1 MSELKA
7 IGSEKLTGQNKLSRI
22 MEIARFNE
30 VIPSKINETSN
41 SEYSISLS
49 DGYKYEIVK
58 ERQGYIIK
66 KNINESEADY
76 IEPMKNRKYY
86 SSYSQALKRL
96 NLLTKEVNR
105 INEQEEETSLFG
117 EQKKFTLKLPTPA
130 PAPEVAAAPPSEP
143 PAVPSPE
150 LPPSPDMGAD
160 MGMSADMGMG
170 ADMGGEDVNVDMNA
184 DMGGEDVNVDVND
197 DMGVDAGSEDS
208 EEQVTF
214 KTIQKLTGKLTQKI
228 RTLDNEDGMTSED
241 IKYVINMV
249 LSSLELSTLSEED
262 KEDIISKFDEDSED
276 LGGDD
281 MGGEDMT
288 DDSEVEDIQTD
299 MDVPVEGGDGS
310 EMTEYGNGAIMDSI
324 FKESKVD
331 KVISKYFEVTKQEI
345 RESANKKAQKQI
357 KIKSDVKKKMGS
369 VIKLTE
375 TIEQELAAKKF
386 LEKNSNYNFI
396 GITNKKNLVFE
407 NNGRQKRISTEG
419 IVI

>member
-1 MSELKA
+1 MSDLKA

-30 VIPSKINETSN
+30 VIPSKVNETSN
-41 SEYSISLS
+41 SEYTISLA

-105 INEQEEETSLFG
+105 LTENEEGTSLFG

-130 PAPEVAAAPPSEP
+130 PAPEVAAAPPAAP
-143 PAVPSPE
+143 PSVPSPD

-160 MGMSADMGMG
+160 MG

-184 DMGGEDVNVDVND
+184 DMGGEDVNVDMNA
-197 DMGVDAGSEDS
+197 DMGADAESEDT

-228 RTLDNEDGMTSED
+228 RTLDNEEGMTSEN

-249 LSSLELSTLSEED
+249 LSSLDLKSLSEED
-262 KEDIISKFDEDSED
+262 KDDIMSKFDEAEEREE
-276 LGGDD
+276 GGDD

-288 DDSEVEDIQTD
+288 DDSEVEDIQAD
-299 MDVPVEGGDGS
+299 MDVPIEGA
-310 EMTEYGNGAIMDSI
+310 EMAEYGNGAIMDSI

-357 KIKSDVKKKMGS
+357 KIKSDVKKKMDS

-407 NNGRQKRISTEG
+407 NNGKQKRISTEG

>member
-7 IGSEKLTGQNKLSRI
+7 IGSEKLTGQNKLNRI

-30 VIPSKINETSN
+30 VIPSKVNETSN
-41 SEYSISLS
+41 SEYTISLA

-105 INEQEEETSLFG
+105 LTENEEGTSLFG
-117 EQKKFTLKLPTPA
+117 EQKKFTLKLPAPA
-130 PAPEVAAAPPSEP
+130 PAPEVVAAPPAEP

-160 MGMSADMGMG
+160 MGADME
-170 ADMGGEDVNVDMNA
+170 GEDVNVDMNA
-184 DMGGEDVNVDVND
+184 DMGGEDVNVD
-197 DMGVDAGSEDS
+197 MGVDAGSEDA

-228 RTLDNEDGMTSED
+228 RTLDNEEGMTSED
-241 IKYVINMV
+241 VKYVINMV
-249 LSSLELSTLSEED
+249 LSSLDLKSLSEED
-262 KEDIISKFDEDSED
+262 KDDIMSKFDEAEEREE
-276 LGGDD
+276 GGDD
-281 MGGEDMT
+281 MGGEEMT
-288 DDSEVEDIQTD
+288 DDSEVEDIQAD
-299 MDVPVEGGDGS
+299 MDVPIEGA
-310 EMTEYGNGAIMDSI
+310 EMAEYGNGAIMDSI

-345 RESANKKAQKQI
+345 RESANKNAQKQI
-357 KIKSDVKKKMGS
+357 KIKSDVKKKMDS

-407 NNGRQKRISTEG
+407 NNGKQKRISTEG
-419 IVI
+419 NVI

>member
-1 MSELKA
+1 MANLKP
-7 IGSEKLTGQNKLSRI
+7 IGSEKLQGQDKINRI

-30 VIPSKINETSN
+30 VLPQPINETSK
-41 SEYSISLS
+41 SEFSVSLA
-49 DGYKYEIVK
+49 DGNNYQIVK

-66 KNINESEADY
+66 KTISESDTDY

-105 INEQEEETSLFG
+105 LAENEEGTSLFG

-130 PAPEVAAAPPSEP
+130 PAPAPAPAPEVAADPPAEP

-150 LPPSPDMGAD
+150 LPPSPDMG
-160 MGMSADMGMG
+160 MSADAGV
-170 ADMGGEDVNVDMNA
+170 DMGGEDVNVDMNS
-184 DMGGEDVNVDVND
+184 DMGGEDVNVDMND
-197 DMGVDAGSEDS
+197 DMGADAGDA

-228 RTLDNEDGMTSED
+228 RTLDNEEGMTSEN

-249 LSSLELSTLSEED
+249 LSSLDLKSLSEED
-262 KEDIISKFDEDSED
+262 KDDIMSKFDEAEEREE
-276 LGGDD
+276 GGDD

-288 DDSEVEDIQTD
+288 DDSEVENIQAD
-299 MDVPVEGGDGS
+299 MDVPVEQTGA
-310 EMTEYGNGAIMDSI
+310 EMAEYGNGAIMDSI

-357 KIKSDVKKKMGS
+357 KIKSEVKKKMDS

-407 NNGRQKRISTEG
+407 NNGKQKRISTEG
-419 IVI
+419 NVI

>member
-7 IGSEKLTGQNKLSRI
+7 IGSEKLTGQNKLNRI

-30 VIPSKINETSN
+30 VIPSKVNETSN
-41 SEYSISLS
+41 SEYSISLA

-76 IEPMKNRKYY
+76 IEPMKNRRYY

-105 INEQEEETSLFG
+105 LTENEEGTSLFG
-117 EQKKFTLKLPTPA
+117 EQKKFTLKLPKPA
-130 PAPEVAAAPPSEP
+130 PAPEVAAAPPAEP

-160 MGMSADMGMG
+160 MGADMGMG
-170 ADMGGEDVNVDMNA
+170 ADAGADAGA
-184 DMGGEDVNVDVND
+184 DMGA
-197 DMGVDAGSEDS
+197 DMGMGADAGADMGMGADAGSEDG
-208 EEQVTF
+208 EEKVTF

-228 RTLDNEDGMTSED
+228 RTLDNEEGMTSEN

-249 LSSLELSTLSEED
+249 LSSLELKTLSEED

-299 MDVPVEGGDGS
+299 MDVPVEGS

-331 KVISKYFEVTKQEI
+331 KVISKYFEITKQEI
-345 RESANKKAQKQI
+345 KESADKKVQKQI
-357 KIKSDVKKKMGS
+357 KIKSDVKKKMDS

-419 IVI
+419 NVIWVI

>member
-130 PAPEVAAAPPSEP
+130 PAPEVAAVPPAEP

-170 ADMGGEDVNVDMNA
+170 ADMGGEDVNVD
-184 DMGGEDVNVDVND
+184 VND
-197 DMGVDAGSEDS
+197 DMAVDAGSEDS

-281 MGGEDMT
+281 M
-288 DDSEVEDIQTD
+288 
-299 MDVPVEGGDGS
+299 
-310 EMTEYGNGAIMDSI
+310 
-324 FKESKVD
+324 
-331 KVISKYFEVTKQEI
+331 
-345 RESANKKAQKQI
+345 
-357 KIKSDVKKKMGS
+357 
-369 VIKLTE
+369 
-375 TIEQELAAKKF
+375 
-386 LEKNSNYNFI
+386 
-396 GITNKKNLVFE
+396 
-407 NNGRQKRISTEG
+407 
-419 IVI
+419 

>member
-7 IGSEKLTGQNKLSRI
+7 IGSEKLTGQNKLNRI

-30 VIPSKINETSN
+30 VIPSKVNETSN
-41 SEYSISLS
+41 SEYSISLV

-105 INEQEEETSLFG
+105 LAENEEGTSLFG
-117 EQKKFTLKLPTPA
+117 EQKKFTLKLPRPD
-130 PAPEVAAAPPSEP
+130 PAPEVATAPPAEP

-160 MGMSADMGMG
+160 MG

-184 DMGGEDVNVDVND
+184 DMGGEDVNVDMD
-197 DMGVDAGSEDS
+197 VDAGLEDT

-228 RTLDNEDGMTSED
+228 RTLDNEEGMTSEN

-249 LSSLELSTLSEED
+249 LSSLDLKSLSEED
-262 KEDIISKFDEDSED
+262 KDDIMSKFDEAEEREE
-276 LGGDD
+276 GGDD

-288 DDSEVEDIQTD
+288 DDSEVEDIQAD
-299 MDVPVEGGDGS
+299 MDVPVEQTGA
-310 EMTEYGNGAIMDSI
+310 EMAEYGNGAIMDSI

-357 KIKSDVKKKMGS
+357 KIKSDVKKKMDS

-407 NNGRQKRISTEG
+407 NNGQQKKISTEG

>member
-7 IGSEKLTGQNKLSRI
+7 IGSEKLTGQNKLNRI

-30 VIPSKINETSN
+30 VIPSKVNETSN
-41 SEYSISLS
+41 SEYSISLA

-105 INEQEEETSLFG
+105 LAENEEGTSLFG
-117 EQKKFTLKLPTPA
+117 EQKKFTLKLPTPD
-130 PAPEVAAAPPSEP
+130 PAPEVAAAPPAEP

-160 MGMSADMGMG
+160 MGMGADAGADAGADMGMG
-170 ADMGGEDVNVDMNA
+170 ADSGA
-184 DMGGEDVNVDVND
+184 DM
-197 DMGVDAGSEDS
+197 DMGADTESEDT

-228 RTLDNEDGMTSED
+228 RTLDNEEGMTSEN

-249 LSSLELSTLSEED
+249 LSSLDLKSLSEED
-262 KEDIISKFDEDSED
+262 KDDIMSKFDEAEEREE
-276 LGGDD
+276 GGDD

-288 DDSEVEDIQTD
+288 DDSEVENIQAD
-299 MDVPVEGGDGS
+299 MDVPVEQTGA
-310 EMTEYGNGAIMDSI
+310 EMAEYGNGAIMDSI

-357 KIKSDVKKKMGS
+357 KIKSEVKKKMDS

-419 IVI
+419 IVIWVI

>member
-1 MSELKA
+1 MSDLKA
-7 IGSEKLTGQNKLSRI
+7 IGSEKLTGQNKLNRI

-41 SEYSISLS
+41 SEYNISLA
-49 DGYKYEIVK
+49 DGNKYEIVK

-105 INEQEEETSLFG
+105 LTENEEGTSLFG
-117 EQKKFTLKLPTPA
+117 EQKKFTLKLPAPA
-130 PAPEVAAAPPSEP
+130 PAPEVDAAPPAEP

-150 LPPSPDMGAD
+150 LPPSPDMSTD
-160 MGMSADMGMG
+160 MG

-184 DMGGEDVNVDVND
+184 DMGGEDVNVDMND
-197 DMGVDAGSEDS
+197 DMGVDAGSEDA

-228 RTLDNEDGMTSED
+228 RTLDNEEGMTSEN

-249 LSSLELSTLSEED
+249 LSSLDLKSLSEED
-262 KEDIISKFDEDSED
+262 KDDIMSKFDEAEEREE
-276 LGGDD
+276 GGDD

-288 DDSEVEDIQTD
+288 DDTEVEDIQAD
-299 MDVPVEGGDGS
+299 MDVPVEQTGS
-310 EMTEYGNGAIMDSI
+310 EMAEYGNGAIMDSI

-331 KVISKYFEVTKQEI
+331 KVISKYFEVTKKEI
-345 RESANKKAQKQI
+345 RESANKNAQKQI
-357 KIKSDVKKKMGS
+357 KIKSDIKKKMDS

-407 NNGRQKRISTEG
+407 NNGRQKKISTEG
-419 IVI
+419 NII

>member
-7 IGSEKLTGQNKLSRI
+7 IGSEKLTGQNKLNRI

-30 VIPSKINETSN
+30 VIPSKVNETSN

-49 DGYKYEIVK
+49 DGYKYEIIK

-76 IEPMKNRKYY
+76 IEPMKNRRYY

-105 INEQEEETSLFG
+105 LTENEEGTSLFG

-130 PAPEVAAAPPSEP
+130 PDPEMSPVPPSEP

-150 LPPSPDMGAD
+150 LPPSPMGAEAGD
-160 MGMSADMGMG
+160 
-170 ADMGGEDVNVDMNA
+170 DMGGEDMNIDMNA

-197 DMGVDAGSEDS
+197 DMGAESGSGDA
-208 EEQVTF
+208 EERVTF

-228 RTLDNEDGMTSED
+228 RTLDNEEGMTSEN

-288 DDSEVEDIQTD
+288 DDSEVEDIQSD
-299 MDVPVEGGDGS
+299 MDVPVEGS
-310 EMTEYGNGAIMDSI
+310 EMAEYGNGAIMDSI

-345 RESANKKAQKQI
+345 RESANKNAQKQI
-357 KIKSDVKKKMGS
+357 KIKSDVKKKMDS

-407 NNGRQKRISTEG
+407 NNGRQKKISTEG
-419 IVI
+419 III